1 MGGINLNHLD
11 PHMINDMLQ
20 RYSHMSEAELL
31 EEARRI
37 KEASGKKEITQ
48 EDKNKLF
55 EFVRPILSEEEMEQL
70 KNLLQSFE

>member
-11 PHMINDMLQ
+11 PQLINGMLEK
-20 RYSHMSEAELL
+20 YSHMSEAELL

-55 EFVRPILSEEEMEQL
+55 EFVQPILSKEEMEQL
-70 KNLLQSFE
+70 KNLLQAFE

>member
-1 MGGINLNHLD
+1 MNHLD

>member
-1 MGGINLNHLD
+1 MNHLD
-11 PHMINDMLQ
+11 PQLINGMLEK
-20 RYSHMSEAELL
+20 YSHMSEAELL

-55 EFVRPILSEEEMEQL
+55 EFVQPILSKEEMEQL
-70 KNLLQSFE
+70 KNLLQAFE

>member
-1 MGGINLNHLD
+1 MVGINLNHLD

>member
-1 MGGINLNHLD
+1 
-11 PHMINDMLQ
+11 MINDMLQ
-20 RYSHMSEAELL
+20 RVFTYERS
-31 EEARRI
+31 RI
-37 KEASGKKEITQ
+37 VGGGKAYQGGLRQKANQ